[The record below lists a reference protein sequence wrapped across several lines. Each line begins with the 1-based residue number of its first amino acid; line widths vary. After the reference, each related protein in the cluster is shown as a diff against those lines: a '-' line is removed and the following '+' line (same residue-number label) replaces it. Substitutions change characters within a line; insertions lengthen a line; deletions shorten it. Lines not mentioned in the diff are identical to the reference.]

1 MRRRGSRRAMVLG
14 IPLLGASLLLV
25 RGRPTAGVWSSAA
38 PAFEPTANVPPLIL
52 YSWERAENLAFLDS
66 RRVGV
71 AFFAATI
78 YLRGDEVVV
87 RPRMDPLE
95 TAPGTWRLAVARVE
109 SHPAITRAQPPDL
122 SRTQG
127 LRTAAAIG
135 DLARIPGV
143 RGVQVDFDATPHE
156 RAFYRE
162 LLRDVRRQ
170 LPAGAVLSITALA
183 SWCADDAWMQGLEI
197 DEAVPLLYR
206 MGPERPDIL
215 RELSAHGGFS
225 PPLCGASLGISTDEP
240 LAQIPRT
247 PHLYLFNPHPWTK
260 AAVERWAREVHP

>member
-1 MRRRGSRRAMVLG
+1 MVLG
-14 IPLLGASLLLV
+14 IPVLGASLVLWC
-25 RGRPTAGVWSSAA
+25 GQPSAGVWSSAA

-71 AFFAATI
+71 AFLAATI
-78 YLRGDEVVV
+78 YLCGNEVAV

-95 TAPGTWRLAVARVE
+95 TAPGAWRLAVARVE
-109 SHPAITRAQPPDL
+109 SHPAATRARPPDL
-122 SRTQG
+122 SWAQRQ
-127 LRTAAAIG
+127 RAAAAIA

-170 LPAGAVLSITALA
+170 LPAGAALSITALA
-183 SWCADDAWMQGLEI
+183 SWCVDDAWLEGLEI

-215 RELSAHGGFS
+215 RELASRGGFT
-225 PPLCGASLGISTDEP
+225 PPWCGASLGISTDEP
-240 LAQIPRT
+240 LARIPRT
-247 PHLYLFNPHPWTK
+247 AHLYLFNPHPWTQ
-260 AAVERWAREVHP
+260 AAFERWAREVQP